1 MAEEGKKELGE
12 GMQIFLDNKNY
23 ASITFQVNYLAF
35 RNLATGNTDFTIAQG
50 NIIPAKVLTASGGS
64 IPI

>member
-1 MAEEGKKELGE
+1 
-12 GMQIFLDNKNY
+12 MQIFLDNKNY